1 MTKRLRVATLG
12 VGYFS
17 QFHYDAWKRLDV
29 ELVGICDRQFDRAR
43 DAATRYGIEQG
54 FDDLETMLGQTRP
67 DLLDIIIP
75 PPGHLAAI
83 RAAAAA
89 GVNMICQKPFTENL
103 GEADIAVAVA
113 RDANV
118 LLVVHENFRF
128 QPWYAEINKQ
138 LSTNVIGE
146 PYQITF
152 RLRPGDGQGED
163 AYLDR
168 QPYFQ
173 KQKRFL
179 VNETAVHLVDVF
191 RFLFGEVESVWADL
205 RQLNPA
211 IAGEDA
217 GIIIFSFDG
226 GRRAVFDGN
235 RLVDHIAQNRRL
247 TMGDMLVEGSEGVLR
262 LDGDG
267 KLYLR
272 QFGSNQENE
281 IPYCWEDRAYAGD
294 CVFRLQRHVIEHFLS
309 NAPIQ
314 NCAEDYV
321 RNLRIV
327 EAIYRSNESGRHQP
341 IEN

>member
-1 MTKRLRVATLG
+1 MTKKLRVAALG

-29 ELVGICDRQFDRAR
+29 ELVGICDRQYDRAR
-43 DAATRYGIEQG
+43 DAATRYGTEQS

-75 PPGHLAAI
+75 PSGHLAAI
-83 RAAAAA
+83 RTAAAA

-103 GEADIAVAVA
+103 GEADMAVAIA
-113 RDANV
+113 QDADV
-118 LLVVHENFRF
+118 LLVIHENFRF
-128 QPWYAEINKQ
+128 QPWYTEIKNQ
-138 LSTNVIGE
+138 LTTNVIGE
-146 PYQITF
+146 LYQITF
-152 RLRPGDGQGED
+152 RLRPGDGQGKD

-173 KQKRFL
+173 QQKRFL

-191 RFLFGEVESVWADL
+191 RYLFGEVESVWADL

-235 RLVDHIAQNRRL
+235 RLVDHIAKNRRL
-247 TMGDMLVEGSEGVLR
+247 TMGEMLIEGSKGIIR

-267 KLYLR
+267 RLYLR
-272 QFGSNQENE
+272 LSGSDHENE

-294 CVFRLQRHVIEHFLS
+294 CVFRLQRHVVEHFLS
-309 NAPIQ
+309 KAPIQ
-314 NCAEDYV
+314 NCAEDYIH
-321 RNLRIV
+321 NLRIV
-327 EAIYRSNESGRHQP
+327 EAIYRSNESGRQQP
-341 IEN
+341 IES